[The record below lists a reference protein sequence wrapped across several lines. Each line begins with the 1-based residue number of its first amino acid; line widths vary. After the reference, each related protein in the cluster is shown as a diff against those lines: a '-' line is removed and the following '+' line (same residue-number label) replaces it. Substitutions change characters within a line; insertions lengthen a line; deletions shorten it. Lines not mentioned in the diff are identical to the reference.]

1 MKSQN
6 ESYRHTSRHFLGAG
20 QVSWNRGTSKNTS
33 CTIHKRRAPQGKMFL
48 FLLQDILK
56 TAFKMRIE
64 LIDAHRQ
71 SNVFQNQ
78 GAICLFSKAIGET
91 SHPSPFQL
99 QAEVNLFSLK
109 RLRQHLFFLYGND
122 QVQQKFTFD
131 FKKPSFIWLVAILV

>member
-1 MKSQN
+1 MRVTGTQPGIFGGRTGFLEQGRFNK
-6 ESYRHTSRHFLGAG
+6 HFMHNTQKKGSAG
-20 QVSWNRGTSKNTS
+20 ENV
-33 CTIHKRRAPQGKMFL
+33 PVF
-48 FLLQDILK
+48 LQDILK
-56 TAFKMRIE
+56 TAFEMRIE

-131 FKKPSFIWLVAILV
+131 FKNPSFIWLVAILV